1 VSAIWTIGYERASL
15 DEVIAALKRANVTL
29 LIDGR
34 ELPNSRRAGFSKR
47 QLAAGLDEAGVGYHH
62 LKLLGTPKAGRD
74 ASRRGDKVMMREIFS
89 AKLATPE
96 SQLALREAA
105 EAATRQRACLLCLEH
120 DWRDCHRAIICEALE
135 PLGFSAQHLEP
146 QMRTNFPSAT

>member
-15 DEVIAALKRANVTL
+15 DQVIAALKAADIAL
-29 LIDGR
+29 LLDIR

-47 QLAAGLDEAGVGYHH
+47 MLEASLNAAGIGYQH
-62 LKLLGTPKAGRD
+62 LKPLGTPKAGRD
-74 ASRRGDKVMMREIFS
+74 ASRRGDKATMRAIFA

-105 EAATRQRACLLCLEH
+105 ERANGAHACLLCFEH
-120 DWRDCHRAIICEALE
+120 DWRGCHRAIVCEALE
-135 PLGFSAQHLEP
+135 PLGFSARHLDP
-146 QMRTNFPSAT
+146 MI